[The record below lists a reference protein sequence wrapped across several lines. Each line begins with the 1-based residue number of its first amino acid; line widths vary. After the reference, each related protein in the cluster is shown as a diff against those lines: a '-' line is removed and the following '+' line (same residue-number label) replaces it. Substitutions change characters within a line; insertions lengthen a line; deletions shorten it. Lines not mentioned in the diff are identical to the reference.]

1 MIPSLKNLQYLIA
14 LRKTNHFSK
23 AASECFVSPSTFSAG
38 IAKLESDLNV
48 ELVQRNNKSVL
59 FTPTGKLV
67 VNHAISVIAEINI
80 LVSTAK
86 LDFFESE
93 VAIGVIP
100 TISTYCLLYTSPSPR
115 D

>member
-1 MIPSLKNLQYLIA
+1 M
-14 LRKTNHFSK
+14 
-23 AASECFVSPSTFSAG
+23 SPSTFSAG

-59 FTPTGKLV
+59 FTQTGKLV
-67 VNHAISVIAEINI
+67 VNHAISVMAEINI

-93 VAIGVIP
+93 VSIGVIP
-100 TISTYCLLYTSPSPR
+100 TISTYILPNFLSNLNKNYPKLKIIFKEDTS
-115 D
+115 DNL